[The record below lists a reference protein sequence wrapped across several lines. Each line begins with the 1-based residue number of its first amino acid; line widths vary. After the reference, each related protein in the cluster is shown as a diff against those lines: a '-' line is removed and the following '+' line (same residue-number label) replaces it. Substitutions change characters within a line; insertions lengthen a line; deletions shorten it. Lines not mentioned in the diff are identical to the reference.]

1 MNPGLAALA
10 QRMQY
15 SPGSRA
21 SRRARAQKSLPGE
34 AGTEALVV
42 EEQGGL
48 ASLQVRAVLPWS
60 QALEILRLLADAQA
74 GRNRNGA
81 PH

>member
-1 MNPGLAALA
+1 MLLEPTRENPA
-10 QRMQY
+10 QR
-15 SPGSRA
+15 A
-21 SRRARAQKSLPGE
+21 
-34 AGTEALVV
+34 EALVM

-74 GRNRNGA
+74 GRDQNGA

>member
-1 MNPGLAALA
+1 MDPGLATLS
-10 QRMQY
+10 QRMQHR
-15 SPGSRA
+15 PGRS
-21 SRRARAQKSLPGE
+21 RAQKTLPDE
-34 AGTEALVV
+34 AGAEALVV

-48 ASLQVRAVLPWS
+48 ACLQVRAVLPWS

-74 GRNRNGA
+74 GTDRNGA